1 MLQIARAIP
10 VNSVKFD
17 TKTYYSIYVGDIP
30 IWVHKSLIEGNVIV
44 LKGKKFYL
52 DMDETPDGVINYYLL
67 PGKNKIT
74 AIRSVKYLHISDG
87 TWIMSNHGGAYYYLI
102 EHEQDKLTVNNTM
115 ETFEIKDNKIISVE
129 KHAVHS
135 HIDNDNDIDLD
146 GEWWSEI

>member
-17 TKTYYSIYVGDIP
+17 IKTYYSIYVGDIQ
-30 IWVHKSLIEGNVIV
+30 IWVHKSLIEDNMVV

-87 TWIMSNHGGAYYYLI
+87 TLIMSNHGGAYYYLI
-102 EHEQDKLTVNNTM
+102 EHDQDTLVVNNAID
-115 ETFEIKDNKIISVE
+115 TFEIRDNKIVNIE
-129 KHAVHS
+129 RHAVHGK
-135 HIDNDNDIDLD
+135 IDEEIDLD
-146 GEWWSEI
+146 GEW